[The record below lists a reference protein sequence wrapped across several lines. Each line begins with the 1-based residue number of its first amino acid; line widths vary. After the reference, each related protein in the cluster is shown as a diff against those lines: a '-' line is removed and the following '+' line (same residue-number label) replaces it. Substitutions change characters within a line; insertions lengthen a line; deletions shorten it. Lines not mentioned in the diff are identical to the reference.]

1 MQWVSPPVGGH
12 ALDVCCG
19 SGDLALRLAQAVG
32 PSGRVTALD
41 FADEQ
46 LARAAAREEAAGA
59 VSQCRVTWMHGDA
72 QSLPFESDSF
82 DGATCGYGLRNVL
95 DASACLAELHRVLR
109 PGSRLAVLDF
119 NKSASSVTTAV
130 QSAFLDLLVV
140 PVATAA
146 GAADEYQYL
155 KGSIERYYTGAEL
168 ERLALNAG
176 FSTAVHYELSPGGLM
191 GCLVATK

>member
-1 MQWVSPPVGGH
+1 MGGH

-41 FADEQ
+41 FAEQQ
-46 LARAAAREEAAGA
+46 LARAAAREDAATDGT
-59 VSQCRVTWMHGDA
+59 QCRITWTQGDA

-95 DASACLAELHRVLR
+95 DASACLAQLHRVLR
-109 PGSRLAVLDF
+109 PGARLAVLDF
-119 NKSASSVTTAV
+119 NKSPSAVTTAV
-130 QSAFLDLLVV
+130 QSAFLDMLVV

-146 GAADEYQYL
+146 GAAAEYEYL

-168 ERLALNAG
+168 EGLALRAG
-176 FSTAVHYELSPGGLM
+176 FSRATFYELSPGGLM